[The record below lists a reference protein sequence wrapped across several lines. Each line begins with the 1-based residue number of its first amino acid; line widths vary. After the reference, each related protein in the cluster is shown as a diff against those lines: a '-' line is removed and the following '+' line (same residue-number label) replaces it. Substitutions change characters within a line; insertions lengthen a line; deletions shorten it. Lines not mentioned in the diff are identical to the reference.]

1 MGSCSIKKTLS
12 RCLQGLLF
20 FGVVALPAFSQH
32 AVAQENEAPAAPSIG
47 IFHVSEYSG
56 QEMPSPGAPLTLRA
70 QLFNTNDVSIQLRT
84 FANIDGSLIELTPS
98 KVYLNRDDYPEYIIE
113 THAPRVTLSYFFV
126 AYGPNGNVVTS
137 EEYTLQR
144 PCVPTIEPV
153 SVEIEAD
160 SNNGQERLL
169 EYVHKNWTIE
179 KELEAYDHAK
189 ALIDAIQKELDR
201 LDGKK

>member
-1 MGSCSIKKTLS
+1 MGCYSAAQTLG
-12 RCLQGLLF
+12 RHLTALLCI
-20 FGVVALPAFSQH
+20 GATLLYGSLTPV
-32 AVAQENEAPAAPSIG
+32 VAQEEAPVRAPSIG

-56 QEMPSPGAPLTLRA
+56 QEMPPPGAPLTLRA

-98 KVYLNRDDYPEYIIE
+98 KVYLNRDDYPEYVIE
-113 THAPRVTLSYFFV
+113 AHAPQVTFSYFFV
-126 AYGPNGNVVTS
+126 AYAPTGDVVRS

-144 PCVPTIEPV
+144 PCVPSIEPV

-160 SNNGQERLL
+160 ANNGQERLR
-169 EYVHKNWTIE
+169 EYVHKNWAIE
-179 KELEAYDHAK
+179 KELEAYEHAK
-189 ALIDAIQKELDR
+189 TLIDAIQKELDR